1 MTTRRTGLE
10 PSWRLFITISGIAV
24 TLFGGLAAVSVL
36 APEGTLA
43 GRWGAPGA
51 IALIGSGLVVIAVA
65 YWLFRPGSQYLNR
78 LADLEDR
85 LRAVCGDESILIA
98 GNIRPS
104 DAELAERM
112 TSLRFGRHAI
122 WSIAVGPLGV
132 AIGRPGKHPRVA
144 LLTSEGRNVY
154 FSVGEPGG
162 WPLRP
167 RQREHPKLAIRIRT
181 HEDELV
187 LAVAWLM
194 DPDLPTSYRDEA
206 SIAQL
211 AEQLTKVRASR

>member
-1 MTTRRTGLE
+1 MRTGRTGCAA
-10 PSWRLFITISGIAV
+10 SWRLFIKISGIAV
-24 TLFGGLAAVSVL
+24 TLFGGLAAISLV

-43 GRWGAPGA
+43 GRWGVPGA
-51 IALIGSGLVVIAVA
+51 TAFIACGSVVIAIA

-78 LADLEDR
+78 LADLEDQ
-85 LRAVCGDESILIA
+85 LRAVCGHESILFA

-104 DAELAERM
+104 DSELAERM
-112 TSLRFGRHAI
+112 TSLRFGRQAI

-144 LLTSEGRNVY
+144 LLTGEGRDVS
-154 FSVGEPGG
+154 FSVGGPGG

-167 RQREHPKLAIRIRT
+167 RQREHPKLAIRVRAK
-181 HEDELV
+181 EDNLV
-187 LAVAWLM
+187 LAVAWLS

-211 AEQLTKVRASR
+211 AEQLTTVRESR